1 MRKLPLLLL
10 SLLLLTA
17 SISAQKNSDQ
27 LESQKKELER
37 IKAELESKR
46 GAVDKLKQEEKG
58 VLSELAGVEEELD
71 LVNTLIR
78 KMRGRESS
86 LIKKISRSNLELWE
100 QDVRLNEKRKQLA
113 YRLNQTYRYG
123 RGYQTQFLLTA
134 ESPVEFLKRYYY
146 LQKMTDK
153 DRELIAT
160 VTSSIQTIETGKS
173 QLQSDLDELG
183 KLRNEKSKEEKNRQK
198 VRTQK
203 EKLLGNIRQ
212 EKKLQTQSIADLEES
227 RSQIQGIIEK
237 LEAEAAKIPS
247 GLPEGVFASYRGKM
261 DWPVSGDILS
271 TFGQKVDPA
280 NQTVTFNSGIVI
292 KADAGEY
299 IHAVADGYLI
309 YQGWLRGYGRF
320 IILQHD
326 SGFYTLYAHLND
338 VLVEDGS
345 MVRSG
350 DALATVGDSGSLLG
364 PALHFEIRQGKKQ
377 LDPLEWLK

>member
-1 MRKLPLLLL
+1 MRKLPLFLL
-10 SLLLLTA
+10 SLFLLTV

-100 QDVRLNEKRKQLA
+100 QDVRLNEKRKHLA

-153 DRELIAT
+153 DRELIST
-160 VTSSIQTIETGKS
+160 VTSSIQTIESGKS

-183 KLRNEKSKEEKNRQK
+183 KLRSEKSKEEKNRQK

-212 EKKLQTQSIADLEES
+212 EKKLQTQAIADLEES

-237 LEAEAAKIPS
+237 LQAEAAKIPS

-271 TFGQKVDPA
+271 TYGQKVDPA

-338 VLVEDGS
+338 VLAEDGS

-350 DALATVGDSGSLLG
+350 DA
-364 PALHFEIRQGKKQ
+364 
-377 LDPLEWLK
+377 